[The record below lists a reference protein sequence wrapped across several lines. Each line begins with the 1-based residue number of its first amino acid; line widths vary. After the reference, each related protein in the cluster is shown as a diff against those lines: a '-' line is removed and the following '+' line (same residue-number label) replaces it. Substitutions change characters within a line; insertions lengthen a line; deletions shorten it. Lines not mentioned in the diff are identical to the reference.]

1 VLWEA
6 VDENGARVALVRLA
20 EDRTFADLHD
30 NAWSAPRGVKF
41 AVVHPI
47 DLDDASLGTAGTIW
61 ADYELLQPFAQLGRA
76 VHRFTPAQLAGS
88 ALNVR
93 DGKQAPAPTLV
104 FGLEGRQWRRY
115 DIIDGGAFGNH
126 TRLFGNV
133 RAVVDYDGNVG
144 VGYIEATE
152 TLTVRGV
159 SFSSTATRQPLSL
172 GEVSP
177 RVLSEVV
184 LDIDTALG

>member
-1 VLWEA
+1 
-6 VDENGARVALVRLA
+6 
-20 EDRTFADLHD
+20 
-30 NAWSAPRGVKF
+30 VKF

-47 DLDDASLGTAGTIW
+47 DLDDATLAAASTIW

-76 VHRFTPAQLAGS
+76 VHRFTPAQVSEPVLT
-88 ALNVR
+88 VR

-126 TRLFGNV
+126 TRLFGTV

-144 VGYIEATE
+144 VGYIEASE
-152 TLTVRGV
+152 ILTVRGV
-159 SFSSTATRQPLSL
+159 SFSSTATRKALALS
-172 GEVSP
+172 EVSP
-177 RVLSEVV
+177 RILSEVV
-184 LDIDTALG
+184 VDIDAALG